1 MIAIFKREVRS
12 SFHGMIGY
20 VLTAFMLVATA
31 IYFIALNLGYGLT
44 DFGYYTLYRTVFV
57 LLLYIPVLT
66 MRCFAEER
74 RTRTDQL
81 LLTSPVSV
89 WGIVLGKFFA
99 ACTVFL
105 LTLVC
110 TGVYVI
116 ILSAYGNVSGMEVF
130 VNYLGFFLM
139 GCCLISVG
147 LFMSTLSE
155 NQVASAIS
163 TFGVILFLY
172 LLDSI
177 ISSMSSV
184 TMLSWLCT
192 ALKWVSLFARFT
204 DFSSGILSLTGVIYM
219 ISFAGIFLLLTVYT
233 IEKRRWSEG

>member
-1 MIAIFKREVRS
+1 MGCFLLIAGIFFTFGNIMSAS
-12 SFHGMIGY
+12 SSVGTLFSNI
-20 VLTAFMLVATA
+20 T
-31 IYFIALNLGYGLT
+31 FIFILI
-44 DFGYYTLYRTVFV
+44 VP
-57 LLLYIPVLT
+57 ILT
-66 MRCFAEER
+66 MKLMSDER
-74 RTRTDQL
+74 KSKTDQL
-81 LLTSPVSV
+81 LLTSPLSL
-89 WGIVLGKFFA
+89 WSIVLGKFFA

>member
-1 MIAIFKREVRS
+1 MFAIFKREVRS
-12 SFHGMIGY
+12 CFHGMIGY
-20 VLTAFMLVATA
+20 VLTAFLLVASA
-31 IYFIALNLGYGLT
+31 IYFVALNLGYGLP
-44 DFGYYTLYRTVFV
+44 DFGYYTLYNTIFM
-57 LLLYIPVLT
+57 LLFYFPVLT
-66 MRCFAEER
+66 MRSIAEER

>member
-1 MIAIFKREVRS
+1 MLAVLKRELDSYYYVFMGCFLLIAGIFFTFGNIMSAS
-12 SFHGMIGY
+12 SSVGTLFSNI
-20 VLTAFMLVATA
+20 T
-31 IYFIALNLGYGLT
+31 FIFILI
-44 DFGYYTLYRTVFV
+44 VP
-57 LLLYIPVLT
+57 ILT
-66 MRCFAEER
+66 MKLMSDER
-74 RTRTDQL
+74 KSKTDQL
-81 LLTSPVSV
+81 LLTSPLSL
-89 WGIVLGKFFA
+89 WSIVLGKFFA

>member
-1 MIAIFKREVRS
+1 MKLMS
-12 SFHGMIGY
+12 
-20 VLTAFMLVATA
+20 
-31 IYFIALNLGYGLT
+31 
-44 DFGYYTLYRTVFV
+44 D
-57 LLLYIPVLT
+57 
-66 MRCFAEER
+66 ER
-74 RTRTDQL
+74 KSKTDQL
-81 LLTSPVSV
+81 LLTSPLSL
-89 WGIVLGKFFA
+89 WSIVLGKFFA

>member
-1 MIAIFKREVRS
+1 MLAVLKRELDS
-12 SFHGMIGY
+12 YYYSAIGY
-20 VLTAFMLVATA
+20 VFMGCFLLIAGIFFTFGNIMSASSSVGTLFSN
-31 IYFIALNLGYGLT
+31 ITFIFILIVPILKLMS
-44 DFGYYTLYRTVFV
+44 D
-57 LLLYIPVLT
+57 
-66 MRCFAEER
+66 ER
-74 RTRTDQL
+74 KSKTDQL
-81 LLTSPVSV
+81 LLTSPLSL
-89 WGIVLGKFFA
+89 WSIVLGKFFA

>member
-1 MIAIFKREVRS
+1 MLAVLKRELDS
-12 SFHGMIGY
+12 YYYSAIGY
-20 VLTAFMLVATA
+20 VFMGCFLLIAGIFFTFGNIMSTSSSVGTLFSN
-31 IYFIALNLGYGLT
+31 ITFIFILI
-44 DFGYYTLYRTVFV
+44 VP
-57 LLLYIPVLT
+57 ILT
-66 MRCFAEER
+66 MKLMSDER
-74 RTRTDQL
+74 KSKTDQL
-81 LLTSPVSV
+81 LLTSPLSL
-89 WGIVLGKFFA
+89 WSIVLGKFFA